1 MQARYDLHPVQQR
14 QGYPMM
20 QRHALAGVFASAVM
34 ASPALAQDIRPEQAA
49 FRTGYS
55 HAKIET
61 FAAVAREVAA
71 IRRDAMT
78 RYFDAEDDAAR
89 KALIADANAELRRT
103 VEAAEGLSMAEFE
116 RINAEAR
123 TDKNLNRNIA
133 RALRAL
139 DGAQ

>member
-1 MQARYDLHPVQQR
+1 M
-14 QGYPMM
+14 
-20 QRHALAGVFASAVM
+20 
-34 ASPALAQDIRPEQAA
+34 
-49 FRTGYS
+49 
-55 HAKIET
+55 
-61 FAAVAREVAA
+61 AA